1 MFDIESLIMTYG
13 VIGITTIVFLESG
26 VFFGFFFPGDSLL
39 FTAGFLASQGLLPIW
54 TLYLSLLFAAIF
66 GDSVGYYTGHRFGRK
81 LFNRPKSFFFNPEHI
96 VRTEAFFTKHG
107 PMALILARFTPIVRT
122 FTPIFAGIGSMPYR
136 TFIVYNVTGAFL
148 WVTSL
153 LLGGYFLGTLVPQ
166 AKDYIH
172 YILVIIIV
180 ASFVPPVLSYLKEK
194 NEIKASKN

>member
-1 MFDIESLIMTYG
+1 MFDLESLIMTYG

-39 FTAGFLASQGLLPIW
+39 FTAGFLASQGFLSVWVLYPALLA
-54 TLYLSLLFAAIF
+54 AAIL

-107 PMALILARFTPIVRT
+107 PMALVLARFTPIVRT

>member
-1 MFDIESLIMTYG
+1 MFDLETLIMTYG

-54 TLYLSLLFAAIF
+54 MLYISLLCAAIL

-136 TFIVYNVTGAFL
+136 TFIAYNVTGAFL
-148 WVTSL
+148 WVSSM
-153 LLGGYFLGTLVPQ
+153 LLGGYFLGTLLPQ

-172 YILVIIIV
+172 YILVVIIV
-180 ASFVPPVLSYLKEK
+180 ASFVPPVLTYLKER
-194 NEIKASKN
+194 KAKVN